1 MIEKVI
7 LFLGCMSNAVIERL
21 RYVTFLNTK
30 KIFLTH
36 FLFMLLV
43 RFLMSSNEHKDF
55 TKK

>member
-7 LFLGCMSNAVIERL
+7 PFLGYLSNAVIERL
-21 RYVTFLNTK
+21 RYMTFLNMK
-30 KIFLTH
+30 KIVLTH

-43 RFLMSSNEHKDF
+43 RFLMSSNDHKDF